1 MTGRRSPTTSSCE
14 RRWPPVPR
22 SPASGCSSCDGPT
35 YAACVVGREPAGQAG
50 VAEAARRFETVWTLD
65 PQIVRSAARICASHV
80 SPHLSD
86 GGAALEARLS
96 GSPSPASADLARATL
111 VFQRLVG
118 RTDGPDVMNLDQWR
132 TPRETHVT
140 SP

>member
-1 MTGRRSPTTSSCE
+1 MTGRRSTDDVVVRAPLATGSTLTRE
-14 RRWPPVPR
+14 WLLV
-22 SPASGCSSCDGPT
+22 CDGPT

-80 SPHLSD
+80 FPHLPD

-96 GSPSPASADLARATL
+96 GSTAPASADLARATL

-118 RTDGPDVMNLDQWR
+118 YLAAP
-132 TPRETHVT
+132 T
-140 SP
+140 S